1 MTCRLKGLRKG
12 YVLMQNEQKDRSGN
26 LILLLIGISG
36 SVFFIYLGYLTAAII
51 GYMIDNGADLLTG
64 MYMILQK
71 PFDNYFNKITPV
83 AMILGFIVFEGI
95 FFLIVNRK
103 ADNNIENSEIADTDI
118 IDISEKSLEQ
128 SVFDDSLFE
137 NSLQIEET
145 NTINLS
151 DYVSP
156 TADEV
161 GEMRREN
168 TTSTQS
174 QRKMENEESIEQEH
188 VSIEFSDEIVTELLN
203 DYDLSQIK
211 AMLALKRH
219 ISSVDVPLLKRMF
232 KPTMSAAEITNYINI
247 FYD

>member
-1 MTCRLKGLRKG
+1 
-12 YVLMQNEQKDRSGN
+12 MQNEQKDISGN
-26 LILLLIGISG
+26 LILLLIGIFG

-51 GYMIDNGADLLTG
+51 GYMIDNGSDLING
-64 MYMILQK
+64 MCMILQK

-103 ADNNIENSEIADTDI
+103 ADNHIENSEIADTDM

-128 SVFDDSLFE
+128 AVFDDSLFE
-137 NSLQIEET
+137 NSSQIGET
-145 NTINLS
+145 NTINMS
-151 DYVSP
+151 GYVSP
-156 TADEV
+156 GAGEV
-161 GEMRREN
+161 SDMIRANN
-168 TTSTQS
+168 TSAQS

-219 ISSVDVPLLKRMF
+219 MSSVDVPLLKRMF
-232 KPTMSAAEITNYINI
+232 KPTMSASDITNYINI

>member
-1 MTCRLKGLRKG
+1 
-12 YVLMQNEQKDRSGN
+12 MQNEQKDRSGN
-26 LILLLIGISG
+26 LILLLIGILG

-51 GYMIDNGADLLTG
+51 GCMIDNGTDLLTG
-64 MYMILQK
+64 MYVILQK

-95 FFLIVNRK
+95 FFLIVNTK
-103 ADNNIENSEIADTDI
+103 SECNLENSGFVDTEI
-118 IDISEKSLEQ
+118 IDSTENSLEQ
-128 SVFDDSLFE
+128 NVFDDSLFE
-137 NSLQIEET
+137 NSSSSKTGEM
-145 NTINLS
+145 NTLKQS
-151 DYVSP
+151 DYISP
-156 TADEV
+156 TAGEV
-161 GEMRREN
+161 SDMIRANN
-168 TTSTQS
+168 TSAQS

-219 ISSVDVPLLKRMF
+219 MSSVDVPLLKRMF
-232 KPTMSAAEITNYINI
+232 KPTMSASEITNYINI

>member
-1 MTCRLKGLRKG
+1 
-12 YVLMQNEQKDRSGN
+12 MQNEQKDISGN
-26 LILLLIGISG
+26 LILLLIGIFG

-51 GYMIDNGADLLTG
+51 GYMIDNGSDLLNG
-64 MYMILQK
+64 MCMILQK

-103 ADNNIENSEIADTDI
+103 ADDHLKNSETVDTDI
-118 IDISEKSLEQ
+118 IDITEKSLEQ
-128 SVFDDSLFE
+128 NVFDDSLFE
-137 NSLQIEET
+137 NSTQIEET

-151 DYVSP
+151 GYVSP
-156 TADEV
+156 TAGEV
-161 GEMRREN
+161 SDMIRVNN
-168 TTSTQS
+168 TSVQS
-174 QRKMENEESIEQEH
+174 QRKMENEENIEQEH